1 MTTLQDFMISRVRAQ
16 ILELFF
22 SNVEEMYY
30 VREITRRTKEEINAV
45 RRELERLLGCG
56 ILRSEERGNRL
67 YYSLNKRYA
76 FFQEFENM
84 VVKSTGLGLKIRKLQ
99 RKLGELSFVMFS
111 GRFVRGLQVR
121 QGDVDM
127 LVVGTVVLPEL
138 DVLVKEAEKKLERE
152 INYTVLTDEE
162 FEFRKTRRD
171 PFIMDVLYGTRIMV
185 IGSEDAFVERK
196 VPGL

>member
-1 MTTLQDFMISRVRAQ
+1 MTTLQDFMISRVRAR

-22 SNVEEMYY
+22 SNVTEMYY
-30 VREITRRTKEEINAV
+30 VREITRLAKEEINAV

-67 YYSLNKRYA
+67 YYSLNKRYP
-76 FFQEFENM
+76 FFQEFEAM
-84 VVKSTGLGLKIRKLQ
+84 VTNSTGLGLKIRKLQ
-99 RKLGELSFVMFS
+99 RKLGDLSFVMFS

-138 DVLVKEAEKKLERE
+138 DVLVKEAEKRLERE

-196 VPGL
+196 TPGL

>member
-1 MTTLQDFMISRVRAQ
+1 MTTLQDFMISRVRAR

-22 SNVEEMYY
+22 SNVTEMYY
-30 VREITRRTKEEINAV
+30 VREITRLAKEEINAV

-67 YYSLNKRYA
+67 YYSLNKRYP
-76 FFQEFENM
+76 FFQEFEAM
-84 VVKSTGLGLKIRKLQ
+84 VTKSTGLGLKIRKLQ
-99 RKLGELSFVMFS
+99 RKLGDLSFVMFS

-138 DVLVKEAEKKLERE
+138 DVLVKEAEKRLERE

-196 VPGL
+196 TPGL